1 MTRRQL
7 LADLSLLLVTAIW
20 GGTFVMVKE
29 AVSAFPVFAFLF
41 IRFSL
46 ATLSLLPVRPWLE
59 ARFRIFRAPGTVR
72 GYRAIVAG
80 ALLGLALTAGYGFQT
95 FGLQYTTPAKAGF
108 ITGLS
113 VVIVPTLAALV
124 TRRSPEPEVWWGVF
138 LATVGLALLSLN
150 RDLRPQVGDVLV
162 FFCAVS
168 FALHI
173 LITGRLAPGHAP
185 LLLTLG
191 QLAMTAALSGI
202 ISLAWEWPWP
212 PVNRQMLFA
221 ALFTG
226 LLASTFAF
234 AVQTLAQ
241 RFTTPSHTALIFS
254 MEPVFAAL
262 FSFLLAAEPI
272 TLRTVVGG
280 GLIVAGML
288 VAEMVPMV
296 GRWRGE
302 SEQERVG
309 DGL

>member
-1 MTRRQL
+1 MTRRQV
-7 LADLSLLLVTAIW
+7 LADVALLIVTAIW

-41 IRFSL
+41 IRFTL
-46 ATLSLLPVRPWLE
+46 ATLSLAPVRPWLE
-59 ARFRIFRAPGTVR
+59 RKFRVFRAEGAKR
-72 GYRAIVAG
+72 GPRALVAG
-80 ALLGLALTAGYGFQT
+80 AMLGLALTAGYGFQT

-113 VVIVPTLAALV
+113 VVIVPTLAALIM
-124 TRRSPEPEVWWGVF
+124 RRPPERAVWWGVI
-138 LATVGLALLSLN
+138 LATVGLGLLSLN

-162 FFCAVS
+162 FLCAIS

-173 LITGRLAPGHAP
+173 LITGYLAPGHAP
-185 LLLTLG
+185 LHLTLG
-191 QLAMTAALSGI
+191 QLATTALLSGL
-202 ISLAWEWPWP
+202 ISVMWEWPWP
-212 PVNRQMLFA
+212 PFNQQMLFA

-226 LLASTFAF
+226 LLASTLAF
-234 AVQTLAQ
+234 TVQTLAQ

-272 TLRTVVGG
+272 TSRTVVGG

-288 VAEMVPMV
+288 VAEMGPALR
-296 GRWRGE
+296 RWAR
-302 SEQERVG
+302 
-309 DGL
+309 

>member
-7 LADLSLLLVTAIW
+7 LADLALLAVTAIW

-41 IRFSL
+41 IRFTL
-46 ATLSLLPVRPWLE
+46 ATLSLVPVRPWLE
-59 ARFRIFRAPGTVR
+59 ERFYVFRAEGTRR
-72 GYRAIVAG
+72 GPRALAAG
-80 ALLGLALTAGYGFQT
+80 MVLGLVLTAGYGFQT
-95 FGLQYTTPAKAGF
+95 LGLQYTTPAKAGF

-113 VVIVPTLAALV
+113 VFIVPTLAAIIM
-124 TRRSPEPEVWWGVF
+124 RKPPEASVWWGVF
-138 LATVGLALLSLN
+138 LATAGLALLSLN
-150 RDLRPQVGDVLV
+150 RDLRPQFGDVLV
-162 FFCAVS
+162 FFCAIS

-173 LITGRLAPGHAP
+173 LITGQLAPGHAP

-191 QLAMTAALSGI
+191 QLATTALLSGI

-212 PVNRQMLFA
+212 PLNSQMLFA

-226 LLASTFAF
+226 LLASTLAF
-234 AVQTLAQ
+234 TVQTLAQ

-272 TLRTVVGG
+272 TTRTVIGG
-280 GLIVAGML
+280 SLIVAGML
-288 VAEMVPMV
+288 VAEMVPAV
-296 GRWRGE
+296 GRWTMDNT
-302 SEQERVG
+302 QE
-309 DGL
+309 